1 MEFSVIEMILSVGSL
16 KLTSNRQASFG
27 FNTQYALLNDEL
39 DSTFRSICEKRQHLH
54 LFLIRDTH
62 EHFFLFNHQRAWSRV
77 SSVIILHGSIFFRF
91 EFTAVYVLWAVSCSC
106 VCSAWRFLFLI
117 HFSYHPT
124 IDFFIRF
131 ATMQD
136 LCVYERVFF
145 SRSSLSWLASTHK
158 NSLYAV
164 A

>member
-62 EHFFLFNHQRAWSRV
+62 EHFSLFNHQRAWSRV

-106 VCSAWRFLFLI
+106 VCVCMAFPI
-117 HFSYHPT
+117 PDT
-124 IDFFIRF
+124 FFIPFNYWLFYSLCYHARF
-131 ATMQD
+131 MCLRTI
-136 LCVYERVFF
+136 FF
-145 SRSSLSWLASTHK
+145 LLVHYPGLHRLIK
-158 NSLYAV
+158 IV
-164 A
+164 CMP

>member
-62 EHFFLFNHQRAWSRV
+62 EHFSLFNHQRAWSRV

-106 VCSAWRFLFLI
+106 VCVHGVSYSWYIFHTIQLLTFLFALLPCKI
-117 HFSYHPT
+117 YVFT
-124 IDFFIRF
+124 N
-131 ATMQD
+131 
-136 LCVYERVFF
+136 EFF
-145 SRSSLSWLASTHK
+145 SSRSLSWLASTHK